1 MQCRTEK
8 VRFVKAKLSGEE
20 KGCLVAAVVY
30 GGECLHREG
39 EER

>member
-20 KGCLVAAVVY
+20 KGCLVAAVSMEENVCT
-30 GGECLHREG
+30 GKGEGR
-39 EER
+39 